1 MLFHAGGSYCYAILL
16 VKLVPCLLTFGVSYV
31 ASNDVKNVEKCL
43 VKLEQDLN
51 FQ

>member
-1 MLFHAGGSYCYAILL
+1 MLFHAGGSYRYAILL

-31 ASNDVKNVEKCL
+31 ASNDVKDVEKCL
-43 VKLEQDLN
+43 VKLKQDLN